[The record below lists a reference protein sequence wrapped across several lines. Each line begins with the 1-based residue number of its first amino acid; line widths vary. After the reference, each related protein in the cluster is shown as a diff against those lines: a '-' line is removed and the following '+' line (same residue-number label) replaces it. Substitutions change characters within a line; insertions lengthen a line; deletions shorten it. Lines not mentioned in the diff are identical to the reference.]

1 VSTVFETA
9 HERGSETVVPQADRP
24 VGAAVAGWAR
34 PVGVVIVGA
43 DDRAASVV
51 RLLVEVEDLVV
62 LGACAPN
69 LFAPMARAAD
79 EAGIYVATDV
89 RELWRIPG
97 LDIVLDLSD
106 GPSGMD
112 LDHGRPPAV
121 EVIAGCGAE
130 FVWDLLAVR
139 KAGQEQSRLYQELQ
153 VAYESISSQERR
165 LQAAKEAL
173 ERANSE
179 LEHKLAEIFFTHEF
193 FKALTRYTYVDD
205 IAALI
210 VDGANG
216 ILGAEISGV
225 YLLDQA
231 EWVFRLRGSQGR
243 PEEEFASEVSVD
255 ETILG
260 SAFESGLVAQPAIA
274 ADRAHAAWLKHRTS
288 IASQAAVPLRSG
300 ERVTAVLVVAWTEPH
315 TLDPAQVD
323 RLHVIASQSSLALH
337 NALLHEELE
346 RLSVTDRLT
355 ELYNHGYF
363 QQRLEEELERA
374 SRFGR
379 TLSLIMLDIDDFK
392 QFNDRWGHPR
402 GDTVLRAV
410 SAVIRQNLREID
422 VAARYGGEE
431 FIVVLPETD
440 QTGALAVA
448 ERIRRSMAE
457 HEFDTGEGVPVAH
470 QTVSLGVA
478 TYPAHGA
485 TAPRLVEAVDAAMYE
500 AKRRG
505 KNQVAVAR

>member
-1 VSTVFETA
+1 
-9 HERGSETVVPQADRP
+9 
-24 VGAAVAGWAR
+24 
-34 PVGVVIVGA
+34 VGVVVVGA
-43 DDRAASVV
+43 DDRAASVI
-51 RLLVEVEDLVV
+51 RLLVDVEDLVV

-79 EAGIYVATDV
+79 EAGIHVETDV

-106 GPSGMD
+106 GLTGVD
-112 LDHGRPPAV
+112 LDLRRPPTV

-139 KAGQEQSRLYQELQ
+139 KEGQEQSRLYQELQ
-153 VAYESISSQERR
+153 AAYDRISSKERQ
-165 LQAAKEAL
+165 LQATTDAL
-173 ERANSE
+173 ERANAE
-179 LEHKLAEIFFTHEF
+179 LGHKYAEIFVTHEF
-193 FKALTRYTYVDD
+193 FKALTRYTYVHD

-231 EWVFRLRGSQGR
+231 EWIFRLTGSQGR
-243 PEEEFASEVSVD
+243 SEEEFAAEVPVD

-260 SAFESGLVAQPAIA
+260 SAFGSGLIVQSAVAG
-274 ADRAHAAWLKHRTS
+274 DRAHAGWLKDPTS

-315 TLDPAQVD
+315 ELDVAQID
-323 RLHVIASQSSLALH
+323 RLHVIASQASLALH

-402 GDTVLRAV
+402 GDSVLRAV
-410 SAVIRQNLREID
+410 SAVIQQDLREID

-431 FIVVLPETD
+431 FVVVLPETD
-440 QTGALAVA
+440 QAGALAVA

-478 TYPAHGA
+478 TYPTHGV

>member
-1 VSTVFETA
+1 MARTA
-9 HERGSETVVPQADRP
+9 QDRGNGTAPVQADRP
-24 VGAAVAGWAR
+24 VGAAAVGWAR
-34 PVGVVIVGA
+34 PVGVAIVGA

-51 RLLVEVEDLVV
+51 RLLADVEDLVV
-62 LGACAPN
+62 LGAYAPS

-79 EAGIYVATDV
+79 DAGIYVATDV
-89 RELWRIPG
+89 QDLWRIPD

-106 GPSGMD
+106 GLSGVD
-112 LDHGRPPAV
+112 LDCGRPPVV
-121 EVIAGCGAE
+121 EVIAGSGAE

-139 KAGQEQSRLYQELQ
+139 KEGQEQSRLYQELQ

-231 EWVFRLRGSQGR
+231 DWVFRLRGSQGR
-243 PEEEFASEVSVD
+243 PEEEFVAEVPVD

-260 SAFESGLVAQPAIA
+260 SAFESGLVEQSEVAG
-274 ADRAHAAWLKHRTS
+274 DRALAGWLANRAS

-300 ERVTAVLVVAWTEPH
+300 EHVTAVLIVGWAEPH
-315 TLDPAQVD
+315 ELDPAQVD
-323 RLHVIASQSSLALH
+323 RLHVIASQASLALH

-379 TLSLIMLDIDDFK
+379 TLSLIMLDIDNFK

-410 SAVIRQNLREID
+410 SAVIRENLREID

-440 QTGALAVA
+440 EPGALAVA

-457 HEFDTGEGVPVAH
+457 HEFDAGEGVPAAH

-478 TYPAHGA
+478 TYPTHGG

>member
-1 VSTVFETA
+1 MSAVTGIAPDENAATVSGQVDQATGGA
-9 HERGSETVVPQADRP
+9 VPC
-24 VGAAVAGWAR
+24 WAR

-43 DDRAASVV
+43 DDRAGSVV
-51 RLLVEVEDLVV
+51 RMLADIEDLVV
-62 LGACAPN
+62 LGVVVPN
-69 LFAPMARAAD
+69 LFAPMASAAD
-79 EAGIYVATDV
+79 GAGIHVTTDIQD
-89 RELWRIPG
+89 LWHVPG

-106 GPSGMD
+106 GTFGLD
-112 LDHGRPPAV
+112 LEAGRPSTV
-121 EVIAGCGAE
+121 EAITGYGAE

-139 KAGQEQSRLYQELQ
+139 KEGQEQSRLYQELQ

-165 LQAAKEAL
+165 LHAGKEEL
-173 ERANSE
+173 ERSNSE
-179 LEHKLAEIFFTHEF
+179 LERQLAEIFFTHEF

-216 ILGAEISGV
+216 ILGAEISSV
-225 YLLDQA
+225 YLLDQQ

-243 PEEEFASEVSVD
+243 PEEELVADVPVGD
-255 ETILG
+255 TILG
-260 SAFESGLVAQPAIA
+260 RAFESGLVEQLEVATDRTLAGWL
-274 ADRAHAAWLKHRTS
+274 ADPST
-288 IASQAAVPLRSG
+288 IGSQAAVPLRSG
-300 ERVTAVLVVAWTEPH
+300 ERVTAVLVVAWTEH
-315 TLDPAQVD
+315 HELDPAQVD
-323 RLHVIASQSSLALH
+323 RIHVIASQAALALH

-392 QFNDRWGHPR
+392 KFNDRWGHPR

-440 QTGALAVA
+440 EAGALAVA
-448 ERIRRSMAE
+448 ERIRRSMAD
-457 HEFDTGEGVPVAH
+457 HEFDAGNGAPVVR

-478 TYPAHGA
+478 TYPVHGV

-505 KNQVAVAR
+505 KNQVISAR

>member
-1 VSTVFETA
+1 
-9 HERGSETVVPQADRP
+9 
-24 VGAAVAGWAR
+24 
-34 PVGVVIVGA
+34 VGVVIVGA

-51 RLLVEVEDLVV
+51 RLLADIEDLVV

-79 EAGIYVATDV
+79 EAGIHVATDV

-97 LDIVLDLSD
+97 VDIVLDLSD
-106 GPSGMD
+106 GLSGAD
-112 LDHGRPPAV
+112 LDLGRPPTV

-139 KAGQEQSRLYQELQ
+139 KEGQEQSRLYQELQ

-231 EWVFRLRGSQGR
+231 EWVFRLQGSQGR
-243 PEEEFASEVSVD
+243 PEEEFVAEVPVD

-260 SAFESGLVAQPAIA
+260 SAFESGFVAQPEVAG
-274 ADRAHAAWLKHRTS
+274 DRASAGWLTNGAS

-300 ERVTAVLVVAWTEPH
+300 ERVTAVLVSAWTERH
-315 TLDPAQVD
+315 ELDPAQVD
-323 RLHVIASQSSLALH
+323 RLRVIASQASLALH

-379 TLSLIMLDIDDFK
+379 TLSLIMLDIDNFK

-440 QTGALAVA
+440 EAGALAVA

-457 HEFDTGEGVPVAH
+457 HEFDAGEGAPVAH

-478 TYPAHGA
+478 TYPTHGV

>member
-1 VSTVFETA
+1 M
-9 HERGSETVVPQADRP
+9 
-24 VGAAVAGWAR
+24 
-34 PVGVVIVGA
+34 
-43 DDRAASVV
+43 VV
-51 RLLVEVEDLVV
+51 RLLADIEDLVV

-79 EAGIYVATDV
+79 EAGVYITTDV
-89 RELWRIPG
+89 QDLWRIPG
-97 LDIVLDLSD
+97 LEIVLDASD
-106 GPSGMD
+106 GLSGVD

-121 EVIAGCGAE
+121 EVISGYGVE
-130 FVWDLLAVR
+130 FVWNLLAVR
-139 KAGQEQSRLYQELQ
+139 KEGQEQSRLYQELQ
-153 VAYESISSQERR
+153 VAYKSISSQEQR
-165 LQAAKEAL
+165 LQAGKEAL
-173 ERANSE
+173 ERAYSE
-179 LEHKLAEIFFTHEF
+179 LEHKLAEIYFTHEF
-193 FKALTRYTYVDD
+193 FKALARYTYVDD

-225 YLLDQA
+225 YLLDQT
-231 EWVFRLRGSQGR
+231 EWVFRRRASQGR
-243 PEEEFASEVSVD
+243 PEEDFVGEVPVD

-260 SAFESGLVAQPAIA
+260 SAFESGLVRQAEVA
-274 ADRAHAAWLKHRTS
+274 ADPALAGWLMDRAS
-288 IASQAAVPLRSG
+288 IVSQAAVPLRSG
-300 ERVTAVLVVAWTEPH
+300 ERVAAVLVVAWTTPH
-315 TLDPAQVD
+315 ELDVTQID
-323 RLHVIASQSSLALH
+323 RLHVIASQASLALH

-379 TLSLIMLDIDDFK
+379 TLSLIMLDIDNFK
-392 QFNDRWGHPR
+392 LFNDRWGHPR

-410 SAVIRQNLREID
+410 SAVIRENLREID
-422 VAARYGGEE
+422 VPARYGGEE

-440 QTGALAVA
+440 EAGALAVA
-448 ERIRRSMAE
+448 ERIRSSMAE
-457 HEFDTGEGVPVAH
+457 YGFETGEGTPVAH
-470 QTVSLGVA
+470 QTASLGVA
-478 TYPAHGA
+478 TYPMHGA
-485 TAPRLVEAVDAAMYE
+485 SAPRLVEAADAAMYE

>member
-1 VSTVFETA
+1 MSTVSATA
-9 HERGSETVVPQADRP
+9 RNRGSEIAADQARRP
-24 VGAAVAGWAR
+24 VDAVAACWAR

-51 RLLVEVEDLVV
+51 RLLADVEDLVV
-62 LGACAPN
+62 LGAWVPN
-69 LFAPMARAAD
+69 LYAPMARAAD
-79 EAGIYVATDV
+79 EAGIHVATDIGD
-89 RELWRIPG
+89 LWRIPG
-97 LDIVLDLSD
+97 VDIVLDLSD
-106 GPSGMD
+106 GMSGAD
-112 LDHGRPPAV
+112 LDHGLPPTV
-121 EVIAGCGAE
+121 EVIAGVGAE

-139 KAGQEQSRLYQELQ
+139 KEGQEQSRLYQELQ

-165 LQAAKEAL
+165 LQAGKEAL

-231 EWVFRLRGSQGR
+231 EWVFRRRGSQGR
-243 PEEEFASEVSVD
+243 PEEDFVAEVPVD

-260 SAFESGLVAQPAIA
+260 SAFESGLVTQAEVA
-274 ADRAHAAWLKHRTS
+274 ADPALAGWLTDRVS
-288 IASQAAVPLRSG
+288 IASQSAVPLRSG

-315 TLDPAQVD
+315 ELDPAQVD
-323 RLHVIASQSSLALH
+323 RLHVIASQASLALH

-392 QFNDRWGHPR
+392 QFNDRFGHPR

-410 SAVIRQNLREID
+410 SAVIRENLREID

-440 QTGALAVA
+440 QAGALAVA

-457 HEFDTGEGVPVAH
+457 HEFGTGEGAPVAR

-478 TYPAHGA
+478 TYPKHGA
-485 TAPRLVEAVDAAMYE
+485 SAPRLVEAVDAAMYE

-505 KNQVAVAR
+505 KNQVVAAR

>member
-1 VSTVFETA
+1 MSAVSGTA
-9 HERGSETVVPQADRP
+9 QDRSSEIASVQTNRSA
-24 VGAAVAGWAR
+24 GATAASWAR

-51 RLLVEVEDLVV
+51 RLLIDVEDLVV

-79 EAGIYVATDV
+79 EAGIYVATDA

-97 LDIVLDLSD
+97 VDIVLDLSD
-106 GPSGMD
+106 GLSGID
-112 LDHGRPPAV
+112 LESGRPPTV

-139 KAGQEQSRLYQELQ
+139 KEGQEQSRLYQELQ

-165 LQAAKEAL
+165 LQAGKEAL

-231 EWVFRLRGSQGR
+231 DWVFRLRGSQGR
-243 PEEEFASEVSVD
+243 PEEEFVAEVSVD
-255 ETILG
+255 ETVLG
-260 SAFESGLVAQPAIA
+260 SAFESGLVEQPEA
-274 ADRAHAAWLKHRTS
+274 ARDRALAGWLVSRAS

-315 TLDPAQVD
+315 ELDPAQVD
-323 RLHVIASQSSLALH
+323 RLHVIASQASLALH

-379 TLSLIMLDIDDFK
+379 TLSLIMLDIDNFK

-410 SAVIRQNLREID
+410 SGVIRQNLREID

-440 QTGALAVA
+440 EDGALAVA
-448 ERIRRSMAE
+448 ERIRTSMAE
-457 HEFDTGEGVPVAH
+457 HEFDTGEGAPVAR

-478 TYPAHGA
+478 TYPMHGA